1 MPRPAPSRTIPKA
14 APSQALKPVRGSV
27 LPLAGDAVAVGGAVA
42 VAVSAD
48 VGDDAEVVALDAEPD
63 DEAGADEPEPLEP
76 EPLEDV

>member
-1 MPRPAPSRTIPKA
+1 M
-14 APSQALKPVRGSV
+14 
-27 LPLAGDAVAVGGAVA
+27 LPLAGDAVAVGCAVA